1 MHPCRLRQRAQD
13 LLHAIQGPGQQWR
26 VVTIG
31 RGAHGSEWDAIGI
44 DGHRAFDASLPPIHR
59 ALARPF
65 AAARS
70 LGGAAVYGNIRTQ
83 SNESPGGLRNLRDAR
98 IFSLAGLGPGWPG
111 KREVF
116 EAVEV
121 AVGGSATFAS
131 VSVSWRVCKDPDLM
145 GPGMEHA
152 EERVNYSPPT
162 SRTAFCIRG
171 PASVGSFARL
181 PACRLDRSE
190 DKAWDLEYIAL

>member
-31 RGAHGSEWDAIGI
+31 RGAHGSERDAIGI

-59 ALARPF
+59 APARPF

-70 LGGAAVYGNIRTQ
+70 LGDAAVYGYIRTQ

-121 AVGGSATFAS
+121 AIGGSATFAS
-131 VSVSWRVCKDPDLM
+131 VSVSWRVCKGPDLM

-171 PASVGSFARL
+171 GLRQSAPLRGSPRAASTAART
-181 PACRLDRSE
+181 RLETWS
-190 DKAWDLEYIAL
+190 I

>member
-1 MHPCRLRQRAQD
+1 VASRDDWPGRPRIRA
-13 LLHAIQGPGQQWR
+13 
-26 VVTIG
+26 
-31 RGAHGSEWDAIGI
+31 DAIGI
-44 DGHRAFDASLPPIHR
+44 DAHRAFDASLPPIHR

-70 LGGAAVYGNIRTQ
+70 LGDAAVYGYIRTQ
-83 SNESPGGLRNLRDAR
+83 SNESPGRLRNLRDAR

-131 VSVSWRVCKDPDLM
+131 VSVSWRVCKGPDLM
-145 GPGMEHA
+145 GP
-152 EERVNYSPPT
+152 
-162 SRTAFCIRG
+162 
-171 PASVGSFARL
+171 
-181 PACRLDRSE
+181 
-190 DKAWDLEYIAL
+190 